1 MVNHVRETDEQATG
15 IEVARA
21 IESGSGLVGEP
32 WPPELHDHR
41 ATTAKDVAAIA
52 DAAIAEADATVAA
65 AIASSAGDN
74 ATFADVIGR
83 IEQAL
88 GDLTDADGRSG
99 FMVRVHPDA
108 AVRAAGQAANE
119 RITTWRRSLPMRDD
133 LADAIERYA
142 ASPDARALEGEE
154 RRLLDLWQRD
164 LRRAGHGLPPGARAE
179 LRDLT
184 ARAVTLEA
192 AFQRNVDEWEDGI
205 DVSREDLVGLPDDFV
220 GCLPPGALPGTLR
233 VSLQNPD
240 YMPFME
246 ISPRRD
252 LREALRRKRV
262 NRAVAVNRP
271 ILEEILALR
280 RRHAAILGYPS
291 WADYRIEPKMA
302 RTPERVAAFHA
313 SIFPALRQLAAR
325 DYAAMRARLE
335 AETGSTDLQLWDA
348 AYYDRRIRAD
358 EYDVDQDE
366 VSAYL
371 TLDAVIDGLLRLT
384 QDVFG
389 LRYREVADP
398 RAWAP
403 EVRLFEVQDAA
414 SGARLGWFYL
424 DLHPRPGKFQH
435 AMAQP
440 LALPRRGRDGVRR
453 GGISA
458 IVCNIPASTAG
469 TQARLRHDD
478 VEMLFHE
485 FGHVLHEV
493 LGTNAYWGTSMERLE
508 DDFPEAVSQIMEN
521 WAWEP
526 EILARVSR
534 HVETGAPMPTALA
547 ERLRASRN
555 VNLGSRFIDTFAIYG
570 DFDLRLHG
578 PEPVDLDEAMAAA
591 ESLRELPPIDDSFWP
606 AAFAHLV
613 GGYDAGYYGY
623 LWSLVYGDDLWS
635 RFVAEG
641 IASPVVGAAYRR
653 EILEPGASRD
663 AESLVEAFLG
673 RPSTNEAFLRRT
685 GIGAVGQA
693 PPTG

>member
-1 MVNHVRETDEQATG
+1 VNHVRETDDKAT
-15 IEVARA
+15 A
-21 IESGSGLVGEP
+21 IESDDTTGSGPGLADEA

-41 ATTAKDVAAIA
+41 STTAADVAAIA
-52 DAAIAEADATVAA
+52 DAALAEADATVAA
-65 AIASSAGDN
+65 AISASRDDG
-74 ATFADVIGR
+74 ATFAEVLGR
-83 IEQAL
+83 IDQAL
-88 GDLTDADGRSG
+88 GDLTEADGRSG

-108 AVRAAGQAANE
+108 AVRAAGQAANQ
-119 RITTWRRSLPMRDD
+119 RMTTWRRSLPMRDD
-133 LADAIERYA
+133 VAEAIERYA
-142 ASPDARALEGEE
+142 RTADARTLSGEE
-154 RRLLDLWQRD
+154 RRLLDHWQRD
-164 LRRAGHGLPPGARAE
+164 LRRAGHGLAPEARAE

-184 ARAVTLEA
+184 ARAVALEA
-192 AFQRNVDEWEDGI
+192 AFQRNVDEWSDGI
-205 DVSREDLVGLPDDFV
+205 DVTHDDLAGLPEDFV
-220 GCLPPGALPGTLR
+220 GCLGPGDAPGTLR

-240 YMPFME
+240 YYSFME
-246 ISPRRD
+246 GSPRRG

-262 NRAVAVNRP
+262 SRAVEINRP
-271 ILEEILALR
+271 ILEEVLELR
-280 RRHAAILGYPS
+280 RRYAAILGYAS

-302 RTPERVAAFHA
+302 RTPARVAAFHA
-313 SIFPALRQLAAR
+313 SIFPALRQLAAPE
-325 DYAAMRARLE
+325 YAAMRARLE
-335 AETGSTDLQLWDA
+335 AETGSRDLQTWDT
-348 AYYDRRIRAD
+348 AYYDRKIRAD

-389 LRYREVADP
+389 LRYREIADP

-414 SGARLGWFYL
+414 SGTRLGWFYL

-440 LALPRRGRDGVRR
+440 LALSRRGRDGVRR
-453 GGISA
+453 MGISA
-458 IVCNIPASTAG
+458 IVCNIPRPTAG
-469 TQARLRHDD
+469 AQPRLRHDD

-493 LGTNAYWGTSMERLE
+493 IGTNGYYETSMERLE

-534 HVETGAPMPTALA
+534 HAETGAPMPTELA
-547 ERLRASRN
+547 ARQKASRN
-555 VNLGSRFIDTFAIYG
+555 VNLGSHFIDTFAIYG
-570 DFDLRLHG
+570 DFDLRIHG

-591 ESLRELPPIDDSFWP
+591 EALRELPPIDGSFWP
-606 AAFAHLV
+606 ASFVHIV

-635 RFVAEG
+635 RFLAEG
-641 IASPVVGAAYRR
+641 IASPVAGAAYRR

-663 AESLVEAFLG
+663 AEVLVEAFLG

-685 GIGAVGQA
+685 GIGAVGATPQER
-693 PPTG
+693 